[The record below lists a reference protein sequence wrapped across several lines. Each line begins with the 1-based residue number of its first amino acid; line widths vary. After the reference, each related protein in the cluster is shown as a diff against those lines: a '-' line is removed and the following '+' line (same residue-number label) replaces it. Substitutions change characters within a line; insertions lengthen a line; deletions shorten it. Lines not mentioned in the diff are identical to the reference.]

1 MSVKETYVDTGYR
14 PRKFQDEL
22 HQSLV
27 RFNVIVA
34 HRRFGKTVFGLNDL
48 IHQAI
53 NCPLEAPR
61 YYYIAPIA
69 SQAKRNAWDYLKR
82 YTQPIP
88 NIKANETSTFV
99 EIPGR
104 WRIQIIGARDVDSL
118 RGFYMDGVVIDEYA
132 QLNPRAWPEIFRPAL
147 TDRKGTAIIIGTPMG
162 RNAFWDIYDSSV
174 NGWLQKEGN
183 RIKNKDWK
191 GFLFKASDTNIIDAD
206 EMRDIENETPPEM
219 FAQEYECS
227 FTAAIMGAYYG
238 SLINSLEEKG
248 RLVKAR
254 IFDKNL
260 PVHTAWD
267 LGIGDST
274 AIWFFQINAK
284 EVRIID
290 YLTASGVGLDHYAA
304 ELQRRTQSEGYRY
317 EDHWLPHDA
326 MVRDLGT
333 GRTRVETL
341 ASLGIKAR
349 LIPLMKVEDG
359 INAVRLTLPDCWF
372 DNEKCAL
379 GIEALRQY
387 RRDYDDKSKSFSL
400 KPVHD
405 WTSHAADAFRYLAT
419 TWREQITPKPVEKKT
434 QFTYNDILE
443 DHINR
448 RSGNQRI

>member
-1 MSVKETYVDTGYR
+1 MKETYVDTGYR

-88 NIKANETSTFV
+88 NVKANETSTFV

-104 WRIQIIGARDVDSL
+104 WRIQIIGAKDVDSL

-132 QLNPRAWPEIFRPAL
+132 QLDPRAWPEIFRPAL

-162 RNAFWDIYDSSV
+162 RNAFWDIYYSASH
-174 NGWLQKEGN
+174 GFLQKDGE
-183 RIKNKDWK
+183 RIRNKQWK
-191 GFLFKASDTNIIDAD
+191 AFIFKASDTGIIDPS
-206 EMRDIENETPPEM
+206 ELRDIENETSPEIY
-219 FAQEYECS
+219 AQEFECS
-227 FTAAIMGAYYG
+227 FTAAIVGAYYG
-238 SLINSLEEKG
+238 TIINDLEEKG
-248 RLVKAR
+248 RLIDTD
-254 IFDKNL
+254 IFEPKL

-267 LGIGDST
+267 LGISDST
-274 AIWFFQINAK
+274 AIWFFQIHAK
-284 EVRIID
+284 ELRVID
-290 YLTASGVGLDHYAA
+290 YYEAHGVGLDHYADILGKKA
-304 ELQRRTQSEGYRY
+304 MEFGYVY
-317 EDHWLPHDA
+317 QDHWLPHDA
-326 MVRDLGT
+326 TVRELGT

-349 LIPLMKVEDG
+349 LIPMMKVADG
-359 INAVRLTLPDCWF
+359 INAVRQTLPDCWF
-372 DNEKCAL
+372 SDLRCSI
-379 GIEALRQY
+379 GIESLRQY
-387 RRDYDDKSKSFSL
+387 RREYDEKNKSFSSAPL
-400 KPVHD
+400 HD
-405 WTSHAADAFRYLAT
+405 WTSHAADAFRYLSTA
-419 TWREQITPKPVEKKT
+419 WREQIAPKVEPKKPDGLT
-434 QFTYNDILE
+434 FNDIVKHTAKRFE
-443 DHINR
+443 NR
-448 RSGNQRI
+448 RI